1 MSGRCNAY
9 TIAGSH
15 QIYIRHLFGLIP
27 MSLIGFYDVMPQGTL
42 NPLIADQDF
51 VSATGGTE
59 YNTFLHENLF

>member
-1 MSGRCNAY
+1 
-9 TIAGSH
+9 
-15 QIYIRHLFGLIP
+15 